1 MFHPGR
7 TNERGKP
14 LKSITVVLGLVGTVL
29 RNADVVGLTPGQ
41 AGQFDAEVVQV
52 QARHLLVEVFRQ
64 AVDADRVLLL
74 PQLHL
79 REALKDGPWRSRGSP
94 DGLRPE

>member
-7 TNERGKP
+7 TKRKRQAPEINNGSARP
-14 LKSITVVLGLVGTVL
+14 CRDRP

-64 AVDADRVLLL
+64 AVDADRVLLR
-74 PQLHL
+74 HSSICA
-79 REALKDGPWRSRGSP
+79 RH
-94 DGLRPE
+94 